1 MKFYIGIDLGGTN
14 IVAGL
19 VSACEGKD
27 GQARYKIEERSSS
40 PTPVGQS
47 EDAIINE
54 IINCTGHVLAK
65 ARFHGCVELED
76 IISIGIGSPGAVDSE
91 AGIVKYANNLKW
103 NNVALRDMIEKKFNR
118 PTFIGNDANVA
129 AYGEYIAGAGKGY
142 SSLVAITLGTGVGG
156 GVVTDGTI
164 LTGFNFAGAELG
176 HICLV
181 RDGRQ
186 CTCGR
191 KGCFETY
198 SSATGL
204 INATKEAMEG
214 DKASKMWELAENDLT
229 KVNGKTAFDGMRAG
243 DPVAKAVVDEYI
255 NYLSIGITDVINI
268 FQPEVLCIGGGI
280 CKEGDT
286 LLKPVIVQVSRE
298 NFVKDTAS
306 QTKIVVAELGN
317 DAGVI
322 GAALLG
328 V

>member
-1 MKFYIGIDLGGTN
+1 MEMTYYIGIDLGGTN

-19 VSACEGKD
+19 VSACNGEFRIEANSSCPTRVND
-27 GQARYKIEERSSS
+27 G
-40 PTPVGQS
+40 
-47 EDAIINE
+47 EDAIIEDMISITN
-54 IINCTGHVLAK
+54 HVLAH
-65 ARFHGCVELED
+65 ASFHGNVKLED
-76 IISIGIGSPGAVDSE
+76 IVAIGIGSPGAVDGE

-103 NNVALRDMIEKKFNR
+103 NGVKLQERIESKFGR

-129 AYGEYIAGAGKGY
+129 SYGEYIAGAGKGHN
-142 SSLVAITLGTGVGG
+142 SLVAITLGTGVGG
-156 GVVTDGTI
+156 GVVIDGNI
-164 LTGFNFAGAELG
+164 LTGFNHAGAELG
-176 HICLV
+176 HICVV
-181 RDGRQ
+181 RNGRP

-204 INATKEAMEG
+204 INMTKEAMEEN
-214 DKASKMWELAENDLT
+214 KSSKMWELAENDIT

-243 DPVAKAVVDEYI
+243 DSTAQAVVDEYI
-255 NYLSIGITDVINI
+255 EFLSIGITDVINI

-286 LLKPVIVQVSRE
+286 LIKPVVEFVSRE
-298 NFVKDTAS
+298 NFVKDKAN

-328 V
+328 YNK

>member
-1 MKFYIGIDLGGTN
+1 MKYYIGIDLGGTN
-14 IVAGL
+14 VVSGL
-19 VSACEGKD
+19 VKVEGDDYSIIAKESTPTRVDD
-27 GQARYKIEERSSS
+27 G
-40 PTPVGQS
+40 
-47 EDAIINE
+47 EDAIIGDMISITNN
-54 IINCTGHVLAK
+54 ILNK
-65 ARFHGCVELED
+65 ANISIDD
-76 IISIGIGSPGAVDSE
+76 ITSIGIGSPGAVDSD

-103 NNVALRDMIEKKFNR
+103 NNVKLRERIQTEFSK

-129 AYGEYIAGAGKGY
+129 SYGEYVAGAGRGY

-156 GVVTDGTI
+156 GVIIDGKI

-176 HICLV
+176 HICVV
-181 RDGRQ
+181 RNGRE

-204 INATKEAMEG
+204 INSTKEAMEG
-214 DKASKMWELAENDLT
+214 NKSTKMWELCSNDLT
-229 KVNGKTAFDGMRAG
+229 KVDGKTAFDGMRAG
-243 DPVAKAVVDEYI
+243 DTVAKTVVDEYI
-255 NYLSIGITDVINI
+255 GFLATGITDVINI

-286 LLKPVIVQVSRE
+286 LLKPIIELVSKE
-298 NFVKDTAS
+298 NFVKDKAN

-322 GAALLG
+322 GASLLN
-328 V
+328 